1 MAKKKNQQNKYDR
14 EHLRRLA
21 LYQRMIDD
29 IYDQYAEEAAKIAAV
44 VGDLAPDT
52 LFSFSDYPLTHKR
65 VDKLMSGLKKD
76 ILACVVN
83 GINAEWTLANNKN
96 NELARMVFGDN
107 VGRLSQAQYRK
118 YFSTNDKAREAF
130 LSRKTA
136 GLGLSDRVWNYTNQF
151 KTEIELGLDIGIR
164 TGLSAD
170 QMSRDL
176 RGYLRNPDKLFRRVR
191 DEHGLLRLSQ
201 RAAAYHPGQG
211 VYRSSYKNARRLAV
225 TETNMAYRTADYE
238 RWQEMDFVVG
248 IEIRLSNNHTINGL
262 PLTDI
267 CDDLAGRYPKDF
279 KFTGWHPHCRCH
291 AVTIL
296 KTKEEMAEDTQRI
309 LEGKFTTGKSVNAV
323 RDVPAAFNR
332 WVAEN
337 RDRIMKADGLPYFLR
352 DNEQYLQ
359 QAIRLSEPVAAQVGT
374 VNSLSE
380 VKSVFNRF
388 KIRGN
393 EESYFTDGIA
403 GKFDFLGVRERINA
417 IAEKHGINIDRW
429 TATVHGEGIF
439 NIDAEQS
446 YLSIKDQK
454 FNITRTFFDQAD
466 GLMVHHDYFVLGKE
480 FQGKGISKEV
490 FRVFYEQY
498 KAMGVRYIT
507 VQANIDIGGYTWMR
521 YGFSATS
528 KDAALSA
535 WDFVEE
541 TPLVKK
547 CKAFIEDWYR
557 KNNLPDSHP
566 FPMRL
571 FQEGSW
577 KGRGKEI
584 LLGTNWDGVID
595 LSDAS
600 IRKIFES
607 YLGL

>member
-201 RAAAYHPGQG
+201 RAEAYHPGQG

-296 KTKEEMAEDTQRI
+296 KTKEEMAEDTRRI
-309 LEGKFTTGKSVNAV
+309 LRGEDTNGESVNAV
-323 RDVPAAFNR
+323 RDVPQKFKDWMN
-332 WVAEN
+332 EN
-337 RDRIMKADGLPYFLR
+337 EDRIDSASSVPYFLR
-352 DNEQYLQ
+352 DNPKYSGI
-359 QAIRLSEPVAAQVGT
+359 APRYGTMGT
-374 VNSLSE
+374 VTGTKLGRSATKAAFKTYDDMGAPTLSQAVRE
-380 VKSVFNRF
+380 NTAELAKMFDIDKPVTPMTFLDADTG
-388 KIRGN
+388 RGN
-393 EESYFTDGIA
+393 ADFGKGFAFENNCQIAVAVHEARLRGLDITALGYSTKKDSISFQLGERFQDIWIHPES
-403 GKFDFLGVRERINA
+403 GKTPRPTEFKGKSFDDMLRKMEKAANA
-417 IAEKHGINIDRW
+417 TGRYHVGINMKVRDKEEGHII
-429 TATVHGEGIF
+429 TAERLKNGAIVYYDAQSGEF
-439 NIDAEQS
+439 LNISEYATRGVE
-446 YLSIKDQK
+446 YLELLKVDKLLFRKDWL
-454 FNITRTFFDQAD
+454 RA
-466 GLMVHHDYFVLGKE
+466 V
-480 FQGKGISKEV
+480 
-490 FRVFYEQY
+490 
-498 KAMGVRYIT
+498 A
-507 VQANIDIGGYTWMR
+507 
-521 YGFSATS
+521 
-528 KDAALSA
+528 
-535 WDFVEE
+535 
-541 TPLVKK
+541 
-547 CKAFIEDWYR
+547 
-557 KNNLPDSHP
+557 
-566 FPMRL
+566 RL
-571 FQEGSW
+571 
-577 KGRGKEI
+577 
-584 LLGTNWDGVID
+584 L
-595 LSDAS
+595 
-600 IRKIFES
+600 
-607 YLGL
+607 

>member
-52 LFSFSDYPLTHKR
+52 LFSFSDYPLTQKR

-107 VGRLSQAQYRK
+107 VGRLPQAQYRK
-118 YFSTNDKAREAF
+118 YFSTNDQAREAF
-130 LSRKTA
+130 LSRKIA

-248 IEIRLSNNHTINGL
+248 IKIMLSNNHTINGL
-262 PLTDI
+262 PLHDI
-267 CDDLAGRYPKDF
+267 CDELVGVYPKDF
-279 KFTGWHPHCRCH
+279 KFVGFHSHCRCY

-296 KTKEEMAEDTQRI
+296 KTKKEIAEDTRRI
-309 LEGKFTTGKSVNAV
+309 LRGEKTDSESVNKV
-323 RDVPAAFNR
+323 RDVPEKFNK
-332 WVAEN
+332 WIEEN
-337 RDRIMKADGLPYFLR
+337 KERAKGWSSMPYFVR
-352 DNEQYLQ
+352 DNPQYVKGFEVDTYTNAERKFTRARRTNSAMEESLGRYLQ
-359 QAIRLSEPVAAQVGT
+359 SKYPEIPNTEKAAIFHYTQGDTSAYRQLNNQLRRGKLSEFNQAFSELLSSGLEKLPTIEAT
-374 VNSLSE
+374 VYRSVRLNKTRLREWCDFADSKSDVTFAGFTSTSLDR
-380 VKSVFNRF
+380 KSVEDFAASHLGRKKNETDVLIVINGKSGHRIEDFSQFGGRF
-388 KIRGN
+388 SGRPN
-393 EESYFTDGIA
+393 QREVL
-403 GKFDFLGVRERINA
+403 FDKGLKVRFLRVK
-417 IAEKHGINIDRW
+417 EK
-429 TATVHGEGIF
+429 EGQIIF
-439 NIDAEQS
+439 
-446 YLSIKDQK
+446 Y
-454 FNITRTFFDQAD
+454 
-466 GLMVHHDYFVLGKE
+466 
-480 FQGKGISKEV
+480 
-490 FRVFYEQY
+490 
-498 KAMGVRYIT
+498 
-507 VQANIDIGGYTWMR
+507 
-521 YGFSATS
+521 
-528 KDAALSA
+528 
-535 WDFVEE
+535 VEE
-541 TPLVKK
+541 V
-547 CKAFIEDWYR
+547 
-557 KNNLPDSHP
+557 
-566 FPMRL
+566 
-571 FQEGSW
+571 
-577 KGRGKEI
+577 
-584 LLGTNWDGVID
+584 
-595 LSDAS
+595 
-600 IRKIFES
+600 
-607 YLGL
+607 